1 MKAKVFKYKSDGNT
15 VVAPYMELE
24 PYAENVYLSL
34 SRKNEYGNEDDD
46 CFHVVCRIENV
57 YFSSGQY
64 SRRFLKGEGCREEAA
79 TYCRNW
85 IADTL
90 QSAERGAFV
99 NLISVR
105 VFEALGLDTTPLVQ
119 AREEYKRIQEQK
131 RREQKEKEA
140 EERRV
145 QEEQHRKYS
154 INSLVY
160 WVTYVHNVVYSFYR
174 SMIYC
179 YINSTQRCAGSI
191 VIDIIPTNG
200 ADKRKFFPFAPYFP
214 VTNVIKR
221 YFYPYFPA
229 IIGIKGYSFPYFPYL
244 SGIMKI
250 KTALYSLFSRLDWHK
265 TVVFP
270 CLGEIYEGIRS
281 LSWEIPV
288 T

>member
-1 MKAKVFKYKSDGNT
+1 MAFRLMIWKGWLLRADNFINPCV
-15 VVAPYMELE
+15 P
-24 PYAENVYLSL
+24 
-34 SRKNEYGNEDDD
+34 
-46 CFHVVCRIENV
+46 
-57 YFSSGQY
+57 YFS
-64 SRRFLKGEGCREEAA
+64 FN
-79 TYCRNW
+79 RNVSH
-85 IADTL
+85 T
-90 QSAERGAFV
+90 SSVAEV
-99 NLISVR
+99 M
-105 VFEALGLDTTPLVQ
+105 P
-119 AREEYKRIQEQK
+119 KMM
-131 RREQKEKEA
+131 
-140 EERRV
+140 
-145 QEEQHRKYS
+145 RKYS

>member
-1 MKAKVFKYKSDGNT
+1 MNKLILYVCAWICLHSCGFSKSQEESMLEYALSQAGDNRK
-15 VVAPYMELE
+15 ELE
-24 PYAENVYLSL
+24 YVIKYYEGDSL
-34 SRKNEYGNEDDD
+34 KREAA
-46 CFHVVCRIENV
+46 
-57 YFSSGQY
+57 
-64 SRRFLKGEGCREEAA
+64 RFLIRNMVYHFGYEKRERVSDITTLSSDYLIRNIELAFQAWAKPWNKSVSFENFCR
-79 TYCRNW
+79 Y
-85 IADTL
+85 I
-90 QSAERGAFV
+90 
-99 NLISVR
+99 
-105 VFEALGLDTTPLVQ
+105 
-119 AREEYKRIQEQK
+119 
-131 RREQKEKEA
+131 
-140 EERRV
+140 
-145 QEEQHRKYS
+145 RKYS